1 MVSQNGY
8 VGSTP
13 STNPSDSGFIPNL
26 SLDGITGTIHARQG
40 SIGGFELT
48 KNYLQSTETGTSGNK
63 NLILNGTTGQLTAN
77 DATIKGHIDAI
88 SGTFAGELIAA
99 TGTFNGKVTS
109 AAAGKKII
117 IDPVTSSL
125 KFEDESEIVRA
136 TMGFDDSDT
145 NNKHTYLSLKNVDSP
160 QVRHNALLKPGYQLL
175 KSDYY
180 GGSGAVTTILLDCFN
195 SVLQINEDG
204 RYGAS
209 GYVKATASSDSGG
222 FLAIR
227 KVEASTGLITKTEIS
242 PTNLKIT
249 DSSSN
254 TCEIKVDGMYING
267 TKFTGE
273 GAGYVLPIAT
283 STTLGGIK
291 VGSRLTISSGV
302 LSANVQSDNNF
313 TNAYKNK
320 LDGIATGANNY
331 THPSSHPISFISG
344 LQSALDG
351 KSNIGHTH
359 SYLPLSGGTM
369 TGVLK
374 AQNNTSYTTKQVRN
388 IILSTGNAVAA
399 QMENGD
405 IWIKYE

>member
-1 MVSQNGY
+1 MHNGTYYITKKSTNGSFTNKPVSNASYWVSFGANFDSVATNLLLAEEANIAGFSYLGQKMVSQNGY

-88 SGTFAGELIAA
+88 SGTFAGKLIAA
-99 TGTFNGKVTS
+99 TGTFNGQVTS
-109 AAAGKKII
+109 AAEGKKII

-125 KFEDESEIVRA
+125 KFEDESELVRA

-242 PTNLKIT
+242 PTKLIIT

-267 TKFTGE
+267 TKFTG
-273 GAGYVLPIAT
+273 
-283 STTLGGIK
+283 GG
-291 VGSRLTISSGV
+291 S
-302 LSANVQSDNNF
+302 
-313 TNAYKNK
+313 
-320 LDGIATGANNY
+320 NY
-331 THPSSHPISFISG
+331 THPSTHPASMITAG
-344 LQSALDG
+344 TLQGIVTA
-351 KSNIGHTH
+351 N
-359 SYLPLSGGTM
+359 
-369 TGVLK
+369 
-374 AQNNTSYTTKQVRN
+374 NNTSYTTKQVRN

>member
-1 MVSQNGY
+1 M
-8 VGSTP
+8 
-13 STNPSDSGFIPNL
+13 
-26 SLDGITGTIHARQG
+26 
-40 SIGGFELT
+40 
-48 KNYLQSTETGTSGNK
+48 LQSTHGTTPS
-63 NLILNGTTGQLTAN
+63 ISLNGRTGKLTAN
-77 DATIKGHIDAI
+77 DATIKGHIEAT

-267 TKFTGE
+267 TKFTG
-273 GAGYVLPIAT
+273 
-283 STTLGGIK
+283 GG
-291 VGSRLTISSGV
+291 S
-302 LSANVQSDNNF
+302 
-313 TNAYKNK
+313 
-320 LDGIATGANNY
+320 NY
-331 THPSSHPISFISG
+331 THPS
-344 LQSALDG
+344 
-351 KSNIGHTH
+351 TH
-359 SYLPLSGGTM
+359 SADMITAGTLQ
-369 TGVLK
+369 GIVK
-374 AQNNTSYTTKQVRN
+374 ANNNTSYTTKQVRN
-388 IILSTGNAVAA
+388 IILSTGDAVAA
-399 QMENGD
+399 QMANGD